1 MPSSSSW
8 GRMTRA
14 GYRNSHPFGQRLRRF
29 LHDNR
34 QFKLLPPDV
43 EWVQG
48 GCLLLAEGL
57 TLWGE
62 GALRSGG
69 TVRFHPRGQPYL
81 DHAFAYSPAVVN
93 SVLIDGDGLADEA
106 AMRDK
111 LEQSFSVS
119 KFDVRYA
126 DCADLAVG
134 IYRDAGISAAIAA
147 SLTREFGPFNAELL
161 APL

>member
-1 MPSSSSW
+1 MPPSSSW

-43 EWVQG
+43 DWVQG

-69 TVRFHPRGQPYL
+69 TVRLHARGQPYL
-81 DHAFAYSPAVVN
+81 DHAFAYSLAVVN

-106 AMRDK
+106 SMRRK
-111 LEQSFSVS
+111 LERSFHVS
-119 KFDVRYA
+119 NFDVRYV
-126 DCADLAVG
+126 DCADLAIG
-134 IYRDAGISAAIAA
+134 IYRDASISAAIAD
-147 SLTREFGPFNAELL
+147 SLRREFGPFTAELL
-161 APL
+161 TPR